1 MTASKKSR
9 PDKGASIIS
18 FPKCYTIIDLET
30 TGLSP
35 ECNHIIEIGAIQVED
50 GEIVEVFQQ
59 LVNPG
64 FEIDDFIQNLT
75 GITNDMLLPE
85 PNIQYVLPDFDAFVR
100 NSIVVGH
107 NVNFDINFLYD
118 DYSYFLKKPFSNG
131 FVDTMRIA
139 RRLLPDLEHHRLVDV
154 VNHLGIQTGTFHR
167 ALADC
172 EYTYQCYEVMK
183 KMILEKYGTYDSF
196 SALFKKNNYH
206 ERNIDL
212 TKLVADPD
220 CKDEDNPLYGKVCV
234 FTGMLQRY
242 TRQEAAQIVVNIGG
256 TCGNSVTKKT
266 NYLIMGNNDYCASI
280 TDGKSTKQKRAE
292 AYKLKGQ
299 DIEIIPESV
308 FYDMIG
314 LPPEPPLP

>member
-1 MTASKKSR
+1 MTAQKKSR

-18 FPKCYTIIDLET
+18 FPSSYIVIDLET

-35 ECNHIIEIGAIQVED
+35 EWNNIIEIGAIKVEN
-50 GEIVEVFQQ
+50 GEIIEVFQQ

-64 FEIDDFIQNLT
+64 FEIDDFIQDLT
-75 GITNDMLLPE
+75 GITNDMLLSE
-85 PNIQYVLPDFDAFVR
+85 PNIQDALPDFDAFVR
-100 NSIVVGH
+100 NGIVVGH

-139 RRLLPDLEHHRLVDV
+139 RKLLPDLEHHRLVDIV
-154 VNHLGIQTGTFHR
+154 SHLGIKSGAFHR

-172 EYTYQCYEVMK
+172 EYTYQCYEIMK
-183 KMILEKYGTYDSF
+183 EMILEKYGNYDAF
-196 SALFKKNNYH
+196 LALFKKNNYH
-206 ERNIDL
+206 ERSINL
-212 TKLVADPD
+212 SQLVADAD

-256 TCGNSVTKKT
+256 TCGNSVTKRT
-266 NYLIMGNNDYCASI
+266 NYLIMGNNDYCAAI
-280 TDGKSTKQKRAE
+280 KDGKSTKQKKAE
-292 AYKLKGQ
+292 EYKLKGQ

-314 LPPEPPLP
+314 SEES

>member
-1 MTASKKSR
+1 MTAQKKSR

-18 FPKCYTIIDLET
+18 FPSSYIVIDFET

-35 ECNHIIEIGAIQVED
+35 EWNNIIEIGAIKVEN
-50 GEIVEVFQQ
+50 GEIIEVFQQ

-64 FEIDDFIQNLT
+64 FEIDDFIQDLT
-75 GITNDMLLPE
+75 GITNDMLLSE
-85 PNIQYVLPDFDAFVR
+85 PNIQDALPDFDAFVR
-100 NSIVVGH
+100 NEIVVGH

-139 RRLLPDLEHHRLVDV
+139 RKLLPDLEHHRLVDIV
-154 VNHLGIQTGTFHR
+154 SHLGIKSGAFHR

-172 EYTYQCYEVMK
+172 EYTYQCYEAMK
-183 KMILEKYGTYDSF
+183 KMILEKYGNYDAF

-206 ERNIDL
+206 ERSIDL
-212 TKLVADPD
+212 NKLVADLN

-234 FTGMLQRY
+234 FTGMLQKY

-256 TCGNSVTKKT
+256 TCGNTVTKKT

-280 TDGKSTKQKRAE
+280 TDGKSTKQKKAE
-292 AYKLKGQ
+292 EYKLTGQ

-308 FYDMIG
+308 FYAMIN
-314 LPPEPPLP
+314 EN